1 MHSAMSALWWG
12 IRFFSLLLLSSNV
25 CTSLSIYYFL
35 TKQVVASE
43 CVAPDGSLY
52 RRERRAKQT
61 HSCYRVDAPRQCVR
75 PHPSHRLQKED
86 PLQAAHEIRQ
96 GYRLRDE
103 LATPRQTA
111 RIVSIH
117 PLFAADGYSF
127 PTLVCNDIISDIWT
141 WRHKT
146 FWWTK
151 IGSLR

>member
-1 MHSAMSALWWG
+1 MFA
-12 IRFFSLLLLSSNV
+12 LLLSSNV
-25 CTSLSIYYFL
+25 CLYLSIYHFL

-111 RIVSIH
+111 RIVRN
-117 PLFAADGYSF
+117 PLLLLPLVYI
-127 PTLVCNDIISDIWT
+127 PLTYRLLVCNMISYQAFGLED
-141 WRHKT
+141 
-146 FWWTK
+146 TK
-151 IGSLR
+151 HSGGQKLGR